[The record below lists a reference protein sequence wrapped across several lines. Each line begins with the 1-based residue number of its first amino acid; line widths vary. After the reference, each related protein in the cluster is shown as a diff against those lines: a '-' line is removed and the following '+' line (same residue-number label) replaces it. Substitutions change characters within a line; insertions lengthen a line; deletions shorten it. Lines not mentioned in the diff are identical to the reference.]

1 MDRTVN
7 YVPLPAE
14 YIYRTLGPVRQKLS
28 RVLLYIVQSFT
39 DRDMDTETYLAC
51 HSVVGAAWRR
61 MNDDSE
67 FCEQLELDLP
77 TRTPT
82 LSSNEAVPRLIPHMP
97 PEDAVKTAQG
107 AVALFGGGSVIE
119 TYLTKETLLKAVEQ
133 FKAAES
139 PNSYDE
145 HISWGQ

>member
-82 LSSNEAVPRLIPHMP
+82 LSGNEAVPRLIPICP
-97 PEDAVKTAQG
+97 QKTRLRRHRG
-107 AVALFGGGSVIE
+107 L
-119 TYLTKETLLKAVEQ
+119 
-133 FKAAES
+133 
-139 PNSYDE
+139 
-145 HISWGQ
+145 